1 MTGARRLLLSG
12 IALTVLLALVALA
25 SRAHRPGGGGGGGR
39 GHVPALLL
47 EYVGVMGLIAVLLGG
62 TAMVWA
68 AADARRKKALTG
80 PTTWRRM
87 LAGLAAAAL
96 VLIVLAALTRHL
108 TQPSGGQRPRG
119 PTGLA
124 APLRAVDAK
133 RAKLQREATP
143 QRADRGWLT
152 ALVLGSVLLGM
163 TLAAGVAVRHRLK
176 HRAEIAEEVA
186 LARALD
192 EVLAD
197 TLDDLRAE
205 RDPRKAVIEVYAR
218 MERTFAAYR
227 VPRDP
232 AETPLEYVS
241 RVLDSLNVSA
251 GAVRR
256 LTLLFERAK
265 FSTHAVDQGMK
276 DGAIETLAALRAELE
291 VGQEAAA

>member
-68 AADARRKKALTG
+68 AADARRKKALVG

-96 VLIVLAALTRHL
+96 VVIVMVALTRHL
-108 TQPSGGQRPRG
+108 TQPSGHRPRG

-124 APLRAVDAK
+124 APLRTVDAN
-133 RAKLQREATP
+133 RAKLQREANR

-186 LARALD
+186 LAHALD

-241 RVLDSLNVSA
+241 RVLASLSVSA

-265 FSTHAVDQGMK
+265 FSTHAVDEGMK
-276 DGAIETLAALRAELE
+276 DGAIETLAGVRAELE